1 MVEQLAGQSHESH
14 KLRELMCI
22 LVEMMQMVTM
32 GLTVLNMQCSI
43 LLNNLWGVE
52 HLDLS
57 SSGKE
62 EGGSCSPREDIM
74 DIEESGDLN
83 C

>member
-1 MVEQLAGQSHESH
+1 MVKQLAGQSCESH
-14 KLRELMCI
+14 KLRELMRM
-22 LVEMMQMVTM
+22 LVEMMQMLTM

-43 LLNNLWGVE
+43 LPNNLWGVE

-57 SSGKE
+57 LSGEE

-74 DIEESGDLN
+74 DIEESSDLN
-83 C
+83 H

>member
-1 MVEQLAGQSHESH
+1 MH
-14 KLRELMCI
+14 I

-52 HLDLS
+52 HLDLGL
-57 SSGKE
+57 SGEE
-62 EGGSCSPREDIM
+62 EGGSCSPGEDIM
-74 DIEESGDLN
+74 DIEESSDLN
-83 C
+83 CL